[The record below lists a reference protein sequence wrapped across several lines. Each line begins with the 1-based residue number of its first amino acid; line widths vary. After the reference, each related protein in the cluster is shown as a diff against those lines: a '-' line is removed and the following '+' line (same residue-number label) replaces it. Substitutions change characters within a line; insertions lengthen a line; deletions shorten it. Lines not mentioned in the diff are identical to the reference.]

1 VSRTKVAQDSRQADA
16 EIGITPAMIEAGVYS
31 AREHCLGLP
40 LERLVEAILLA
51 ALSELSF
58 ARQQ

>member
-1 VSRTKVAQDSRQADA
+1 MAQDSRQADA